1 MVRLALNYSSEADVV
16 AFSSKEVHPLVVLER
31 RSICILKY
39 AVGVDGALL

>member
-31 RSICILKY
+31 SICILKY